1 MTGGTSMAT
10 GELRRHWRAV
20 AVGFAMAFF
29 AWGMIFYAH
38 GVFKAALEAKHG
50 WSGVLL
56 SNAQAWFWFV
66 GAISAYGIGWAL
78 DRFGPRAVACYGVY
92 ATAIGVAGVGLVESP
107 WQLWIVYAL
116 LGTAYP
122 PIGNLGISAALAP
135 LFEKRYGEALSYA
148 LTGASVGGAIVTPLY
163 IYLTR
168 LLGFSWASGLLA
180 AATLLIL
187 TPLLRWAP
195 ARGLRRTV
203 EDDAVGDAAFKAA
216 RRTPTFWAIW
226 VTGLLSFTGQVGFL
240 FHEISIFM
248 PRMGLEMA
256 GYAVSIT
263 VIAAALGRFVVG
275 WAARIAPLSVV
286 AAAIYLI
293 QATGFV
299 LAGLGTGIPLS
310 FTAAALAGFS
320 VGAVVMLPAMLIRSA
335 FGGLGFGRMFGLASI
350 GMFAGM
356 TIGPGMA
363 GIVANMAGY
372 GIALTLFA
380 GCQIAAAI
388 VILVGFRPGGSP
400 G

>member
-1 MTGGTSMAT
+1 
-10 GELRRHWRAV
+10 
-20 AVGFAMAFF
+20 
-29 AWGMIFYAH
+29 
-38 GVFKAALEAKHG
+38 
-50 WSGVLL
+50 
-56 SNAQAWFWFV
+56 
-66 GAISAYGIGWAL
+66 
-78 DRFGPRAVACYGVY
+78 
-92 ATAIGVAGVGLVESP
+92 
-107 WQLWIVYAL
+107 
-116 LGTAYP
+116 
-122 PIGNLGISAALAP
+122 
-135 LFEKRYGEALSYA
+135 
-148 LTGASVGGAIVTPLY
+148 
-163 IYLTR
+163 
-168 LLGFSWASGLLA
+168 
-180 AATLLIL
+180 
-187 TPLLRWAP
+187 
-195 ARGLRRTV
+195 V